1 MFDDNESK
9 EKKLSNVNTMLV
21 VTGLITSLINL
32 ISAILNILHK

>member
-1 MFDDNESK
+1 MFEDNESK